1 MKIQRLNP
9 IGRVLIIKSLGISPL
24 VFSASNVNFPKDVID
39 NVKGRLFKFLWKNK
53 RDKIKRVG
61 LYQDYDKGGLCMVF
75 VECQFTR
82 NFTKSCLNWF
92 NDTNSTSFNP
102 ATELLFGIRNI
113 SSALDKLLNYTL
125 LFIRRYIY
133 ILEN

>member
-39 NVKGRLFKFLWKNK
+39 NVKGGLFKFFWKNK

-102 ATELLFGIRNI
+102 ATEL
-113 SSALDKLLNYTL
+113 D
-125 LFIRRYIY
+125 IY